1 MKGMKGKGLDV
12 TAYWLIIIGALNI
25 GLAELQFDVLDFVFG
40 NIPVLASIVN
50 YIIGLAG
57 LWVLYIM
64 FFKK

>member
-1 MKGMKGKGLDV
+1 MKGKGLDV